1 MSARRV
7 VFVLVMASVL
17 TTVAVQPALAS
28 DEEHGF
34 LSCPTGVVWITQRTS
49 PGVTTVSWR
58 SGQHQAVQRTW
69 TTGRVR
75 TGLSATWWR
84 VMTTGAMD
92 HRVTG
97 ASCRS

>member
-49 PGVTTVSWR
+49 PGVTTVS
-58 SGQHQAVQRTW
+58 
-69 TTGRVR
+69 
-75 TGLSATWWR
+75 
-84 VMTTGAMD
+84 
-92 HRVTG
+92 
-97 ASCRS
+97 